1 MIFKS
6 NIKCE
11 GFFRFFSHQNLIE
24 FFKKTSKRIPIFGYK
39 FPSWTQT
46 FYQSLEWNCY
56 RPGLQKLQLRVA
68 LALRCSIFLFR
79 STCVLKLSHVYAILN
94 ISTERKSYLILL
106 KTSRCPTFIM
116 PIFTFSNKK
125 YSSKQ
130 LLYVLDLV
138 FLFEI
143 FYLGN
148 SVILNCFDQ

>member
-11 GFFRFFSHQNLIE
+11 GFFSFFSHQNLIE
-24 FFKKTSKRIPIFGYK
+24 FFKKTSKRIPTFGYK

-79 STCVLKLSHVYAILN
+79 ITCVLKLSRVYAILN
-94 ISTERKSYLILL
+94 LSTERKSYLTLL
-106 KTSRCPTFIM
+106 KTSRYPTFIM
-116 PIFTFSNKK
+116 PIYTFNNKK
-125 YSSKQ
+125 HSSKQ
-130 LLYVLDLV
+130 LLCVLDLV

-143 FYLGN
+143 FHLGN
-148 SVILNCFDQ
+148 SVILICFDQ